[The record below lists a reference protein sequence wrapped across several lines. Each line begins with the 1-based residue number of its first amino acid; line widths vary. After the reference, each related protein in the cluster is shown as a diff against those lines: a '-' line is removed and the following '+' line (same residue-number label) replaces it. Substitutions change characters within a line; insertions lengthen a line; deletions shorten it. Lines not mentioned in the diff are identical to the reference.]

1 MRTVPLEKLP
11 NCDVCKQSGRETPA
25 KYDSKTRFGP
35 HAYLC
40 EEHMQRLG
48 CPPTTQLEERVK
60 IAAPKSDKIPVV
72 HLPLTLD
79 DIVDVQCPHCGE
91 SHTVE
96 PEANYVKEC
105 ESCGN
110 KFKIASAI

>member
-1 MRTVPLEKLP
+1 MEKLP
-11 NCDVCKQSGRETPA
+11 NCDVCKQSGRDRPA

-40 EEHMQRLG
+40 EEHYQSLG
-48 CPPTTQLEERVK
+48 CAPTTHLEERVK
-60 IAAPKSDKIPVV
+60 IAVAKTDQIPVV

-79 DIVDVQCPHCGE
+79 DIVDVKCPHCGE
-91 SHTVE
+91 TRTVE
-96 PEANYVKEC
+96 PDANYTVEC

-110 KFKIASAI
+110 KFRVVSAI